1 MSKSVANDQPNYDLI
16 SKLDN
21 CSLYFWIEVELKI
34 ICMEV
39 EVFKMNLSF
48 SNDWQTLKIKDKG
61 WKFIEHSHILYII
74 KSRAY
79 RF

>member
-48 SNDWQTLKIKDKG
+48 SND
-61 WKFIEHSHILYII
+61 
-74 KSRAY
+74 
-79 RF
+79 